1 MSMKTH
7 SVGFITRAALLFTA
21 TLSSPSFAGAS
32 VVRFGSS
39 QYVLEAGGESP
50 DRRFALAWTVSPIK
64 PTTPDYDWS
73 KWSAENQFAPLDDP
87 NVVDEVDAASTG
99 KYVAKNVIL
108 DLEKKKAYPLSL
120 DLCHISQRLETSS
133 SSSWQLWWIFNEGE
147 QRVAAI
153 TTSGRR
159 GVSGV
164 EIVTVNET
172 EVREIPVLDQLWE
185 FANADLKQRKVKD
198 ASALQYM
205 HINMKG
211 AATRDVFPIEYSV
224 FPLSGEP
231 SHEKTVNLVLT
242 EGGITIKAASGKA
255 AAASQAAGG
264 AASLA
269 DADARLN
276 GVYKALQGALSAE
289 KMAALRTEQRQWI
302 KDRETAVKSALSKA
316 GVSSA
321 SKEGKNLTDRVM
333 REWTVQRCEVLE
345 AMAK

>member
-1 MSMKTH
+1 MKTH
-7 SVGFITRAALLFTA
+7 SVGFITGVALFFMAALP
-21 TLSSPSFAGAS
+21 SRSFAGAG

-64 PTTPDYDWS
+64 PSTPAYDWS
-73 KWSAENQFAPLDDP
+73 KWSAENQFAPLEDP
-87 NVVDEVDAASTG
+87 NVVDQVDAASTG

-108 DLEKKKAYPLSL
+108 DLAKKKAYPLEI
-120 DLCHISQRLETSS
+120 DLCHISQRLQTSS

-159 GVSGV
+159 GVLGAG
-164 EIVTVNET
+164 IVTVSET
-172 EVREIPVLDQLWE
+172 EVREIPFLDQLWE
-185 FANADLKQRKVKD
+185 FANADLKQRKVKN

-205 HINMKG
+205 HIDMKG
-211 AATRDVFPIEYSV
+211 MATRDVFPIEYSV

-231 SHEKTVNLVLT
+231 SYEKTVNLVLT

-264 AASLA
+264 ATSLA

-276 GVYKALQGALSAE
+276 GVYKALQGALSPE
-289 KMAALRTEQRQWI
+289 KMASLRTEQRQWI
-302 KDRETAVKSALSKA
+302 KDRDTAVKSALSKA

-321 SKEGKNLTDRVM
+321 SKEGKNLTDQVM
-333 REWTVQRCEVLE
+333 LKWTVQRCEVLE
-345 AMAK
+345 AMSK